1 MDPLNRYATSLK
13 KSKSFFEGK
22 KKTPKG
28 TPITQS
34 QLLKLYQNRA
44 DCPVCGTEFSGT
56 NNNTEHIHPRA
67 LGGTNEATNKIQMCK
82 LCNHC
87 RNSVMQHHLIGP
99 PYSKSYPLMWDAIQR
114 FIMWSEITI
123 DDGLEAGEVF
133 PEIHQSFMDERFA
146 GLTPPKGPSR
156 AFDRASTIDG
166 AGAPNYPHNRVRG
179 TSPRSRQP
187 PMRSSTK
194 RGFWERF
201 ATPILDF
208 MTGYGK
214 ENISTQSSTS
224 EKPTQPIATLS
235 ASESTEIDSLSSVRS
250 QERIEVEGGF
260 RIRRDLVGLRLEE
273 VVSVVLSSKLLP
285 LSVLAVWLSKD
296 LKHQNLISDND
307 HYLTHFGFSKNMG
320 LRRVLVRDFSHIFQI
335 HEEEGVWFIQ
345 PQMLSFLTE
354 WELFIR
360 NASKNQHHFTV
371 DECLKHA
378 QEISKRSPFSWDE
391 LLTLFCVSSKHSESV
406 VVLAFL
412 DRTTLEYRMVE
423 TNGIQTIHIISN
435 EVLEPITA
443 LDSEEFPPLAIGFKT
458 HILDAIGPTR
468 DEFRLT
474 SISQKLSK
482 HLSSI
487 GREPMSLKQ
496 FAKHHGIHSS
506 LTAVDILDEYFSEE
520 LTYRR
525 HGATMVFV
533 RRVGS
538 EEE

>member
-1 MDPLNRYATSLK
+1 
-13 KSKSFFEGK
+13 
-22 KKTPKG
+22 
-28 TPITQS
+28 
-34 QLLKLYQNRA
+34 
-44 DCPVCGTEFSGT
+44 
-56 NNNTEHIHPRA
+56 
-67 LGGTNEATNKIQMCK
+67 
-82 LCNHC
+82 
-87 RNSVMQHHLIGP
+87 
-99 PYSKSYPLMWDAIQR
+99 MWEQIQR

-123 DDGLEAGEVF
+123 DDGLEAGEIF
-133 PEIHQSFMDERFA
+133 PEIHEIFMDERFA
-146 GLTPPKGPSR
+146 GLKPPKGPSR
-156 AFDRASTIDG
+156 AFGRASTIDG

-179 TSPRSRQP
+179 TTPRSRQP
-187 PMRSSTK
+187 TNRSSTK

-201 ATPILDF
+201 ATPVLDF
-208 MTGYGK
+208 MTGYRR
-214 ENISTQSSTS
+214 ESISTPSSTS
-224 EKPTQPIATLS
+224 EKPTQPIASLL
-235 ASESTEIDSLSSVRS
+235 ASESTEVDRLSSVRG
-250 QERIEVEGGF
+250 QVRIEVEGGF
-260 RIRRDLVGLRLEE
+260 RIRRDLTGLTFEE

-296 LKHQNLISDND
+296 LKHQNLIGDND
-307 HYLTHFGFSKNMG
+307 HYLTHFGYSKNMG
-320 LRRVLVRDFSHIFQI
+320 LRRVLVRDFPHIFQI

-345 PQMLSFLTE
+345 PKMLSFLTE

-360 NASKNQHHFTV
+360 NAPNNQHHFTV

-378 QEISKRSPFSWDE
+378 QEISKRSPLSWDE
-391 LLTLFCVSSKHSESV
+391 LLTLFCVSRKHSEIV

-412 DRTTLEYRMVE
+412 DRTTLQYRMVE
-423 TNGIQTIHIISN
+423 TNGIHMIQIISN
-435 EVLEPITA
+435 QVLEQITA
-443 LDSEEFPPLAIGFKT
+443 DDSEESPPMAIEFKT

-496 FAKHHGIHSS
+496 FAKHHGIHSGM
-506 LTAVDILDEYFSEE
+506 TAVDILDEYFSEE

-533 RRVGS
+533 RRVGG